1 MVGHF
6 HVSGIPKTWKS
17 IVGFRQR
24 FTNVSRHLK
33 QSALDPGIG
42 AALGGVGGAIVG
54 DQLQKQDQIAEEQQ
68 RQIQENQA
76 EMERLKKEREKLQDN
91 EY

>member
-24 FTNVSRHLK
+24 FTNESSHLQ

-42 AALGGVGGAIVG
+42 AGLGAVGGAIVG
-54 DQLQKQDQIAEEQQ
+54 DQLQKQDQISEEQQ
-68 RQIQENQA
+68 RQIQQNQV
-76 EMERLKKEREKLQDN
+76 EMERLQKEREKFQDK